1 MNLVEQ
7 ARKFRLIIERAM
19 EKIDDK
25 TASEAVVLSP
35 TLKYDNGLIV
45 AGTRIN
51 WGGQLKRASTD
62 LWDTSE
68 NNPDNAPTLW
78 EDVLYKDGIRI
89 IPTIITSGTA
99 FALDELGWWN
109 NTLYR
114 SLMDANVHTP
124 DQYAAGWALVE

>member
-1 MNLVEQ
+1 MSIIDR
-7 ARKFRLIIERAM
+7 ARKLRSIIEKTMAN
-19 EKIDDK
+19 IDDK
-25 TASEAVVLSP
+25 TASEAVEFLP
-35 TLKYDNGLIV
+35 ALKYDNSLIA

-51 WGGQLKRASTD
+51 WGGQLKRASTN

-114 SLMDANVHTP
+114 SLMNANVYTP
-124 DQYAAGWALVE
+124 DQYTAGWTIVE